1 MLTLEF
7 VPYTQIEHLSSD
19 KKIKKLLKIVKEN
32 KIVLMEGKLKEEEE
46 ENLISDTMKEISG
59 SFKGIEIATINP
71 SKDQSNFLDT
81 IRYGL
86 YNMLLGNRRG
96 LTIIGP
102 ATIVK
107 EIRKDPNK
115 VQLLMKGG
123 K

>member
-7 VPYTQIEHLSSD
+7 VPYNQLEHLSSE
-19 KKIKKLLKIVKEN
+19 KKIRKLLKIVKEN
-32 KIVLMEGKLKEEEE
+32 KIVLMEGKLKDEEEK
-46 ENLISDTMKEISG
+46 NLISDTMKEISG

-71 SKDQSNFLDT
+71 SKDYSNFLDT

-86 YNMLLGNRRG
+86 YNMLLGKRRG
-96 LTIIGP
+96 LTVIGP

-123 K
+123 N